1 MDDVMNDAHSAFCD
15 IRFLISRSL
24 PSISS
29 PLPVSVNRTVPDLA
43 TSDNKR
49 TQLQERKLNIP
60 ADAFDCECV
69 FVCVCVCVRSAGPCR
84 RCE

>member
-1 MDDVMNDAHSAFCD
+1 MNDAHCAFCD
-15 IRFLISRSL
+15 IRFLISRGL

-49 TQLQERKLNIP
+49 KQLQERKLNIP

-69 FVCVCVCVRSAGPCR
+69 CVRGLQAPAGGVNN
-84 RCE
+84 